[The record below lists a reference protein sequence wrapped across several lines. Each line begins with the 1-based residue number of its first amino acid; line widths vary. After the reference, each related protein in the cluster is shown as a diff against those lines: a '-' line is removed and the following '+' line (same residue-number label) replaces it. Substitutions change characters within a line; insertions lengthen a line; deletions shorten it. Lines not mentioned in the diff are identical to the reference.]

1 MFAVRVAKRGMMG
14 REIEIIVNGFKEKVP
29 ENATISFLIARF
41 EEDDV
46 HLIVERNGRFVYPQ
60 SYSSITVS
68 EGDRVEFINPNF
80 GG

>member
-1 MFAVRVAKRGMMG
+1 MG

-41 EEDDV
+41 EENDV
-46 HLIVERNGRFVYPQ
+46 HLIVERNGRFVYSQ
-60 SYSSITVS
+60 RYSSTTVS
-68 EGDRVEFINPNF
+68 EGDRVEFINPSF